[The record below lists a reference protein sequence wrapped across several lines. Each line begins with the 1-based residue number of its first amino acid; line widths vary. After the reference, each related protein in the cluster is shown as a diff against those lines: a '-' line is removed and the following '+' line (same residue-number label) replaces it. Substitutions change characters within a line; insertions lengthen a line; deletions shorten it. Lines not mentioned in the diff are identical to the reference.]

1 MKKTGFTL
9 AEVLITLTII
19 GVIATL
25 TLPALMNNTAE
36 QQYKAG
42 LKKGLN
48 TLTIAGETN
57 EAIEGFNYAGTSAN
71 SSADNR
77 DPANTASIYAILASR
92 ASVDLAKCGTKGPMS
107 ANTVTNPSS
116 NFAVYFRDGSV
127 VMFKSDAV
135 GNGSTANVM
144 KADGLPYGIPAVLDV
159 NGPKQPN
166 LLSNCAGTVS
176 LNSEATSG
184 TNDKGDQTEC
194 NDANRVIKDRFAIRL
209 RGHYAVP
216 NGRAAKWAMEH

>member
-57 EAIEGFNYAGTSAN
+57 EAIEGFNYAGTSAGSN
-71 SSADNR
+71 ATNR

-92 ASVDLAKCGTKGPMS
+92 ASVDLAKCGTNGPMS
-107 ANTVTNPSS
+107 KDITNKSS

-127 VMFKSDAV
+127 VMFPANAV
-135 GNGSTANVM
+135 GNGSTANKM
-144 KADGLPYGIPAVLDV
+144 QEDGLPYGIPAVLDV

-176 LNSEATSG
+176 LNSEASDN
-184 TNDKGDQTEC
+184 TNDKGNQTTC
-194 NDANRVIKDRFAIRL
+194 NDTNRVIKDRFAIRL